1 MNKTKSG
8 CGIVSCIND
17 AVAATASALHPQPY
31 SPLKLPY
38 QFGAVPEHSFFRS
51 TCTSVSC
58 QNPPGRSAAAA
69 EGDAK
74 TDGAD
79 GAGDC
84 GRFEDDFFER
94 SFCGEVDHY
103 SYEEED
109 EEEEDDDGEVSGG
122 CR

>member
-1 MNKTKSG
+1 MHTSYLKQRLTGVLFDQSG
-8 CGIVSCIND
+8 VYLDS
-17 AVAATASALHPQPY
+17 
-31 SPLKLPY
+31 
-38 QFGAVPEHSFFRS
+38 
-51 TCTSVSC
+51 
-58 QNPPGRSAAAA
+58 SAAAA
-69 EGDAK
+69 EGEAK